1 MISGRVDFS
10 ICCRGRVGWI
20 RQYSGLATI
29 ACSAAMPPVFLYV
42 GRIAREKN
50 IEAFLDLKLPGKKVV
65 VGDGPHL
72 ATLKRKYQDAI
83 FTGAKFGDEL
93 GRHYASADVFVF
105 PSKSDTFGLVL
116 LEAMSS
122 GVPVAAFP
130 VTGPIDLVRVGETGF
145 LDHNLAAAAMR
156 ALSLDRA
163 KARAHALSFSWAN
176 AAEQF
181 VSNLTA
187 AHEAAHSRTSVN
199 STTRGRARAV

>member
-1 MISGRVDFS
+1 MFRPRDDRLFGGDR
-10 ICCRGRVGWI
+10 
-20 RQYSGLATI
+20 
-29 ACSAAMPPVFLYV
+29 PVFLYV

-65 VGDGPHL
+65 VGGDGPHL
-72 ATLKRKYQDAI
+72 ATLQRKYQDAI

-130 VTGPIDLVRVGETGF
+130 VTGPIDLVRIGETGF

-156 ALSLDRA
+156 TLSLDRA
-163 KARAHALSFSWAN
+163 KAHARSQLQLGDLRPNNSW
-176 AAEQF
+176 QI
-181 VSNLTA
+181 
-187 AHEAAHSRTSVN
+187 
-199 STTRGRARAV
+199 

>member
-1 MISGRVDFS
+1 MDTAVFRPRDDRLFGSDR
-10 ICCRGRVGWI
+10 
-20 RQYSGLATI
+20 
-29 ACSAAMPPVFLYV
+29 PVFLYV

-72 ATLKRKYQDAI
+72 ATLQRKYQDAI

-130 VTGPIDLVRVGETGF
+130 VTGPIDLVRIGETGF

-163 KARAHALSFSWAN
+163 KARAYALNFSWAI

-181 VSNLTA
+181 LANLTT
-187 AHEAAHSRTSVN
+187 AHEAALSARATERGFCPTNAN
-199 STTRGRARAV
+199 STTRGRARAVNQGDLA